1 MTKQAIREMIEYY
14 GMSRWDN
21 GIRISKHKD
30 EASKNI
36 EALKAAKAE
45 IIAYWDAEA
54 EAENVE
60 WNRRWETF
68 LSIPGVREIKE
79 AQKAWDDYYYEFDRA
94 MEEGNGRVVATPK
107 VSIKEL
113 VAQHPDGAFAMK
125 IYGEI
130 GSMNNEIRTIVM
142 RAYNALL
149 DGEAVP
155 KVREAYEAEMDKFV
169 ERHQWD

>member
-1 MTKQAIREMIEYY
+1 MTEQAIRDMIEYY

-21 GIRISKHKD
+21 GIRITKHKD

-45 IIAYWDAEA
+45 IMAYWDAEA
-54 EAENVE
+54 EAEKAE

-130 GSMNNEIRTIVM
+130 GSMNNEIRTIAM